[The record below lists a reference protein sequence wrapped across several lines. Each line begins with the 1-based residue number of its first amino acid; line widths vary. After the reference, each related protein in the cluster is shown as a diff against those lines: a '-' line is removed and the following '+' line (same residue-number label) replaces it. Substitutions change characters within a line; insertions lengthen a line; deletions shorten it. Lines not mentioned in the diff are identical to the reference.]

1 MSKNVKIGG
10 SVFRDVSYL
19 EVETEEGETAKFWDE
34 VPVVQDKAI
43 TENGVY
49 TCDAGYDGLGTVTV
63 AVEASGGGSSVV
75 GGYGVTFS
83 ANGLTYAYVSVT
95 AGQSVARPTGSPAR
109 AGYAFAGWYTEAEGG
124 ERVKFPFVP
133 TEDTTI
139 YAHFTASIVLGVTGL
154 TGSTGVLTLTDAA
167 ADVAAYETSA
177 NGDYTSVSNDLDAM
191 WPFSAIEEYTDA
203 DGNVMV
209 KFPKFWMKW
218 LTNDSG
224 VIDGYQIA
232 NGQVDEDYFIPDAFL
247 DPKCYGT
254 DEYTYLDYFALGKYE
269 ASGSSSK
276 MYSKTGAT
284 CLVNITRANAR
295 AGARAYGTSANYY
308 NGYQQLDFA
317 QLIAYN
323 LLCMMYY
330 RTANIQKVYGGRTG
344 SVSGHSWSAAS
355 VTGTTDGCVGM
366 NGWNT
371 STDCVKM
378 LGIENPFGNIFKWVD
393 GVYFS
398 GSTIYAHK
406 FPQHHA
412 DSSANGKALGFSRPT
427 SSNYIKSMKH
437 GTESDTPQNDVRSYA
452 YASDVTGSE
461 TTYYGDYCYYS
472 SSGVVLTCGGDW
484 NDAGKAGLWCLYGRD
499 SASSSD
505 SSVGARLSFRPL

>member
-1 MSKNVKIGG
+1 MA
-10 SVFRDVSYL
+10 SYKL
-19 EVETEEGETAKFWDE
+19 VDAEQLDADLAAVADAIRANTGETEPLAFPDGMVSGIAACYE
-34 VPVVQDKAI
+34 
-43 TENGVY
+43 
-49 TCDAGYDGLGTVTV
+49 AGQNAATG
-63 AVEASGGGSSVV
+63 GGGSSVE

-83 ANGLTYAYVSVT
+83 ADGQVYAYTSVS
-95 AGQSVARPTGSPAR
+95 AGQSVARPTGSPVR
-109 AGYAFAGWYTEAEGG
+109 DGYAFVGWYTEAGDG
-124 ERVKFPFVP
+124 ERVKFPYTP

-139 YAHFTASIVLGVTGL
+139 YARFTEVIVLGVTGL
-154 TGSTGVLTLTDAA
+154 TGSTGVLTLTDDV

-177 NGDYTSVSNDLDAM
+177 SGDYTSVTNDLDAV
-191 WPFSAIEEYTDA
+191 WPFSAIEEYEDA
-203 DGNVMV
+203 GGNVMV

-232 NGQVDEDYFIPDAFL
+232 NAQVDADYFIPDAFL

-276 MYSKTGAT
+276 MYSKTSAT
-284 CLVNITRANAR
+284 CLVNITRPAAR
-295 AGARAYGTSANYY
+295 TAARAYGTSANYY
-308 NGYQQLDFA
+308 NGYQQLDLA
-317 QLIAYN
+317 QLVVYN

-344 SVSGHSWSAAS
+344 SVSGHTWSKAS

-371 STDCVKM
+371 ATDCVKM
-378 LGIENPFGNIFKWVD
+378 LGIENPFGNIYKWVD

-398 GSTIYAHK
+398 DSTIYAHK

-412 DSSANGKALGFSRPT
+412 DSNANGKALGFTRPT
-427 SSNYIKSMKH
+427 SSGSIKYMKH
-437 GTESDTPQNDVRSYA
+437 GTESDTPPYDVRSYA
-452 YASDVTGSE
+452 YPSDVTGSA
-461 TTYYGDYCYYS
+461 TTYYGDHCFYS
-472 SSGVVLTCGGDW
+472 SSGVVLYCGGYWD
-484 NDAGKAGLWCLYGRD
+484 NTGKAGLWYLDAYVP
-499 SASSSD
+499 ASYSYSYI
-505 SSVGARLSFRPL
+505 GARLSFRPV